1 MSHPVG
7 NEANSAERSLGQ
19 LVASATAEMSALVH
33 DEIALAKAELRQD
46 VKRGATGGAAV
57 SVAGVFALFSLP
69 VLSFAAAYGIH
80 NLGLGLAWSFLIVGA
95 AYLVLAGLLAL
106 LAVTKFKKVKPPER
120 SIASAKQT
128 AAILG
133 NAKPHPRPAPL
144 AGVSADMKPL
154 TAVPADARPLPASA
168 ASVSVSE
175 VSVSEVSVSEKSGES
190 GTGTV
195 GRSSA

>member
-7 NEANSAERSLGQ
+7 NEAAGHEAFRDDASGGKAFGAERSLGQ
-19 LVASATAEMSALVH
+19 LVASATAELSALMH

-46 VKRGATGGAAV
+46 VKRGATGGAAI
-57 SVAGVFALFSLP
+57 SVAGVLALFSLP

-95 AYLVLAGLLAL
+95 AFLVLAGLLAL

-120 SIASAKQT
+120 SMNSAKQS

-133 NAKPHPRPAPL
+133 NAKPHPRTTPL
-144 AGVSADMKPL
+144 APVAADMKPL
-154 TAVPADARPLPASA
+154 TAVPADARPLPAGSA
-168 ASVSVSE
+168 AGGGSDAR
-175 VSVSEVSVSEKSGES
+175 
-190 GTGTV
+190 TV